1 MFGGL
6 ALSFGAPLVLF
17 GLIALPIIWWLLKL
31 TPPRPQTETFPPL
44 RILQRVLKSEET
56 PSKSPWW
63 LTLLR
68 LLLAALV
75 IFALASPTLNPRE
88 SQLTGTGPLALMV
101 DNGWASGGDWD
112 AHRSAAEALIHEA
125 GDAGRPVSLA
135 FTAEGPT
142 DDATPVEA
150 ATALER
156 LAAASPRPVPTDRA
170 GAAERLATALAGNA
184 PGSLAILSDGI
195 DTDGT
200 QQAAR
205 SLAAL
210 SASQAIVYA
219 PNVDRLVGLT
229 HADNSTEALV
239 VDAVRPVSGAGTPAA
254 SFTVRAVDAQSREV
268 GTAPLAFA
276 QGAGTAQARFAI
288 PVELRND
295 IARLEVETAANAG
308 AVRLVDDSFRR
319 RRVALV
325 SGESSDLAQPLLSPL
340 YYISRALEPFAD
352 LIRPQSADL
361 AESIP
366 ALIARKP
373 SVIMLADIGVLPQNA
388 TAALKKYVEDGGYL
402 VRFAGPRLAATTGDD
417 PLVPVRLRTGER
429 QLGGAM
435 SWSEPQKIA
444 PIPDTSP
451 LSGIAVPKDVT
462 VTKQILAE
470 PSADLAQKTWASL
483 ADGTPLITGETVG
496 AGSIVLFHVTAEAT
510 WSNLPISGAF
520 VDMLRRIVTLSRASP
535 NTADGQTAAESLPPY
550 RLLDGQGRLVG
561 PTAEAQPLKI
571 ATGVSQPVTI
581 ENPPGLYG
589 TEEGYVA
596 HNLLPV
602 DAKLAPLP
610 TLDLGAPIEARGFGG
625 EDAVNLS
632 PWLFAAALVLF
643 ALDALAL
650 LWLNGAATRIGGMFA
665 GRGKAAL
672 PSLLLLA
679 TAATL
684 LLASPGQTQAQTS
697 PSSALAQVTPGTGA
711 LGPATPSKAAPNAAT
726 PPSAKQAPVDIEK
739 AIQATEKTHL
749 AYVITGDQAADDI
762 SREGLSGLSQFISA
776 KTALEPGEP
785 MGVDISTDELAY
797 YPLLYWPIL
806 ASAPMPTDAAI
817 SRVDAYMKEGGT
829 VLFDVADD
837 SLSGLTGG
845 AVSEGQTR
853 LRDILADL
861 NIPPLEPVPADH
873 VLTKAFYIL
882 TDFPGRH
889 DNSQL
894 WVESLVP
901 SSDGAARPA
910 RGGDGVSSIMITSN
924 DFASAWA
931 VDAQGLFLFP
941 TDSADPSQREYAYRA
956 GVNIVMY
963 VLTGNYKADQVHVPA
978 LLERLGQ

>member
-1 MFGGL
+1 MPADRFR
-6 ALSFGAPLVLF
+6 SPL
-17 GLIALPIIWWLLKL
+17 
-31 TPPRPQTETFPPL
+31 PR
-44 RILQRVLKSEET
+44 
-56 PSKSPWW
+56 
-63 LTLLR
+63 
-68 LLLAALV
+68 
-75 IFALASPTLNPRE
+75 
-88 SQLTGTGPLALMV
+88 TGP
-101 DNGWASGGDWD
+101 G
-112 AHRSAAEALIHEA
+112 
-125 GDAGRPVSLA
+125 
-135 FTAEGPT
+135 

-150 ATALER
+150 AAALER
-156 LAAASPRPVPTDRA
+156 LAAATPRPIPTDRA

-184 PGSLAILSDGI
+184 PGSLAVLSDGI

-200 QQAAR
+200 QEASR

-210 SASQAIVYA
+210 SAAQAIVYA

-229 HADNSTEALV
+229 RADNSTEALV
-239 VDAVRPVSGAGTPAA
+239 VDAVRPVSSAATPAA
-254 SFTVRAVDAQSREV
+254 SLTMRAVDAQGREV
-268 GTAPLAFA
+268 GTTPLVFA
-276 QGAGTAQARFAI
+276 QGAEKAQARFAI

-295 IARLEVETAANAG
+295 IARLEVATASDAG

-319 RRVALV
+319 RRVALI

-340 YYISRALEPFAD
+340 YYITRALEPFAD

-388 TAALKKYVEDGGYL
+388 TAALQKYVEDGGSL

-444 PIPDTSP
+444 PIPDGSP
-451 LSGIAVPKDVT
+451 LSGIAVPQDVT
-462 VTKQILAE
+462 VTRQILAE
-470 PSADLAQKTWASL
+470 PAADLAQKTWMSL

-520 VDMLRRIVTLSRASP
+520 VDMLRRIVTLSRAST
-535 NTADGQTAAESLPPY
+535 NTAEGQTAADSLPPY

-571 ATGVSQPVTI
+571 AAGVEQPVTL

-589 TEEGYVA
+589 TEGGYVA
-596 HNLLPV
+596 HNLLAA
-602 DAKLAPLP
+602 DATLAPLP
-610 TLDLGAPIEARGFGG
+610 ALDLGAPIETRGFGG
-625 EDAVNLS
+625 EDAVDLS

-650 LWLNGAATRIGGMFA
+650 LWLNGAGARIGGLFA
-665 GRGKAAL
+665 SRGKTALPSFVALAVAATLVLAQSGQGTAQTLPGPAAPAPATPPAAL
-672 PSLLLLA
+672 P
-679 TAATL
+679 
-684 LLASPGQTQAQTS
+684 
-697 PSSALAQVTPGTGA
+697 
-711 LGPATPSKAAPNAAT
+711 PATG
-726 PPSAKQAPVDIEK
+726 QAPVDIEK
-739 AIQATEKTHL
+739 AIAATEKTHL
-749 AYVITGDQAADDI
+749 AYVVTGDGNADDI
-762 SREGLSGLSQFISA
+762 SRQGLSGLSQFIAA

-785 MGVDISTDELAY
+785 MGVDIATDELAF
-797 YPLLYWPIL
+797 YPLLYWPISS
-806 ASAPMPTDAAI
+806 SAAMPSDAAI
-817 SRVDAYMKEGGT
+817 SRVDAYMKQGGT

-837 SLSGLTGG
+837 SLAGLTGG
-845 AVSEGQTR
+845 AVSAGQSR

-861 NIPPLEPVPADH
+861 NIPPLEPVPTDH
-873 VLTKAFYIL
+873 VLTKAFYIM

-931 VDAQGLFLFP
+931 VDTQGLFLFP

-956 GVNIVMY
+956 AS
-963 VLTGNYKADQVHVPA
+963 TS
-978 LLERLGQ
+978 